1 MTEHENTTEVPLSL
15 EAGTLLKNKRE
26 SLGMTQKHVANRLR
40 LRVSVI
46 QNIENNRFEPQ
57 QVATFTRGYLR
68 SYAKLVGL
76 DEKTVLAAL
85 EQTSEA
91 HVQPQET
98 EMQSFS
104 RKTKH
109 EKHNSRIMLLTWVIA
124 IVIIGISG
132 AWWWQNQQED
142 SLAQVVT
149 EANLDVE
156 PSAAEIADI
165 DQFSADEL
173 IASTPAEIAEIDQLS
188 ADKLMASS
196 RDEIASTDIKPAIEG
211 VTLAASDGDALETTT
226 PELAV
231 NEDEVSEIIP
241 DAPVAIIEAA
251 DEEQEPKLVVPEG
264 MTRLTMKFK
273 ADCWIQ
279 VKDVN
284 GKTLVSGTRKPGQ
297 DVELAGKAP
306 FKVILGAPEGVT
318 MTFASEPV
326 DLSGYTSGK
335 VARFTLPL

>member
-1 MTEHENTTEVPLSL
+1 MTEHENTNEVPLSI

-26 SLGMTQKHVANRLR
+26 SLGMTQKQVADRLR

-46 QNIENNRFEPQ
+46 EDIENNRFESQ

-68 SYAKLVGL
+68 SYAKFVGL
-76 DEKTVLAAL
+76 DEKVVLVAL
-85 EQTSEA
+85 EQTADVKPKE
-91 HVQPQET
+91 QEI

-124 IVIIGISG
+124 IVIIGISA
-132 AWWWQNQQED
+132 AWWWQNQQEN
-142 SLAQVVT
+142 SLAQVVA
-149 EANLDVE
+149 EANVE
-156 PSAAEIADI
+156 TSQPSADEIADI
-165 DQFSADEL
+165 DLMTEEEL
-173 IASTPAEIAEIDQLS
+173 IASTPAE
-188 ADKLMASS
+188 
-196 RDEIASTDIKPAIEG
+196 
-211 VTLAASDGDALETTT
+211 LAASNNTASESSINAAQT
-226 PELAV
+226 
-231 NEDEVSEIIP
+231 DEVLPAETEESTTE
-241 DAPVAIIEAA
+241 ATQEPVALIEAA
-251 DEEQEPKLVVPEG
+251 EEVQEASPVVPEG
-264 MTRLTMKFK
+264 MTLLTMKFK

-279 VKDVN
+279 VKDTN
-284 GKTLVSGTRKPGQ
+284 GKTLVSGTQKPGQ
-297 DVELAGKAP
+297 DVELTGKAP

>member
-1 MTEHENTTEVPLSL
+1 MTEHENTNEVPLSI

-26 SLGMTQKHVANRLR
+26 SLGMTQKQVADRLR

-46 QNIENNRFEPQ
+46 EDIENNRFESQ

-68 SYAKLVGL
+68 SYAKFVGL
-76 DEKTVLAAL
+76 DEKVVLVAL
-85 EQTSEA
+85 EQTADVKPKE
-91 HVQPQET
+91 QEI

-124 IVIIGISG
+124 IVIIGISA
-132 AWWWQNQQED
+132 AWWWQNQKEN
-142 SLAQVVT
+142 SLAQVVA
-149 EANLDVE
+149 EANVE
-156 PSAAEIADI
+156 TSQPSADEIADI
-165 DQFSADEL
+165 DLMTEEEL
-173 IASTPAEIAEIDQLS
+173 IASTPAE
-188 ADKLMASS
+188 
-196 RDEIASTDIKPAIEG
+196 
-211 VTLAASDGDALETTT
+211 LAASNNTASESSINAAQTDEVVPAETEESTTETTQ
-226 PELAV
+226 E
-231 NEDEVSEIIP
+231 
-241 DAPVAIIEAA
+241 PVAVIEAA
-251 DEEQEPKLVVPEG
+251 EEVQEASPVVPEG
-264 MTRLTMKFK
+264 MTLLTMKFK

-279 VKDVN
+279 VKDTN
-284 GKTLVSGTRKPGQ
+284 GKTLVSGTQKPGQ
-297 DVELAGKAP
+297 DVELTGKAP

>member
-1 MTEHENTTEVPLSL
+1 MTEHENTNEVPLSI

-26 SLGMTQKHVANRLR
+26 SLGMTQKQVADRLR

-46 QNIENNRFEPQ
+46 EDIENNRFESQ

-68 SYAKLVGL
+68 SYAKFVGL
-76 DEKTVLAAL
+76 DEKVVLVAL
-85 EQTSEA
+85 EQTADVKPKE
-91 HVQPQET
+91 QEI

-124 IVIIGISG
+124 IVIIGISA
-132 AWWWQNQQED
+132 AWWWQNQQEN
-142 SLAQVVT
+142 SLAQVVA
-149 EANLDVE
+149 EANVE
-156 PSAAEIADI
+156 TSQPSADEIADI
-165 DQFSADEL
+165 DLMTEEEL
-173 IASTPAEIAEIDQLS
+173 IASTPAE
-188 ADKLMASS
+188 
-196 RDEIASTDIKPAIEG
+196 
-211 VTLAASDGDALETTT
+211 LAASNNTASESSLNAAQT
-226 PELAV
+226 
-231 NEDEVSEIIP
+231 DEVVPAETEESTTE
-241 DAPVAIIEAA
+241 ATQEPVAVIEAA
-251 DEEQEPKLVVPEG
+251 EEVQEASPVVPEG
-264 MTRLTMKFK
+264 MTLLTMKFK

-279 VKDVN
+279 VKDTN
-284 GKTLVSGTRKPGQ
+284 GKTLVSGTQKPGQ
-297 DVELAGKAP
+297 DVELTGKAP

>member
-1 MTEHENTTEVPLSL
+1 NEVPLSI

-26 SLGMTQKHVANRLR
+26 SLGMTQKQVADRLR

-46 QNIENNRFEPQ
+46 EDIENNRFESQ

-68 SYAKLVGL
+68 SYAKFVGL
-76 DEKTVLAAL
+76 DEKVVLVAL
-85 EQTSEA
+85 EQTADVKPKE
-91 HVQPQET
+91 QEI

-124 IVIIGISG
+124 IVIIGISA
-132 AWWWQNQQED
+132 AWWWQNQQEN
-142 SLAQVVT
+142 SLAQVVA
-149 EANLDVE
+149 EANVE
-156 PSAAEIADI
+156 TSQPSADEIADI
-165 DQFSADEL
+165 DLMTEEEL
-173 IASTPAEIAEIDQLS
+173 IASTPAE
-188 ADKLMASS
+188 
-196 RDEIASTDIKPAIEG
+196 
-211 VTLAASDGDALETTT
+211 LAASNNTASESSINAAQT
-226 PELAV
+226 
-231 NEDEVSEIIP
+231 DEVVPAETEESTTE
-241 DAPVAIIEAA
+241 ATQEPVAVIEAA
-251 DEEQEPKLVVPEG
+251 EEVQEESPVVPEG
-264 MTRLTMKFK
+264 MTLLTMKFK

-279 VKDVN
+279 VKDTN
-284 GKTLVSGTRKPGQ
+284 GKTLVSGTQKPGQ
-297 DVELAGKAP
+297 DVELTGKAP

>member
-1 MTEHENTTEVPLSL
+1 MTEQENTNEVPLSI

-26 SLGMTQKHVANRLR
+26 SLGMTQKQVADRLR

-46 QNIENNRFEPQ
+46 EDIENNRFESQ

-68 SYAKLVGL
+68 SYAKFVGL
-76 DEKTVLAAL
+76 DEKVVLVAL
-85 EQTSEA
+85 EQTADVKPKE
-91 HVQPQET
+91 QEI

-124 IVIIGISG
+124 IVIIGISA
-132 AWWWQNQQED
+132 AWWWQNQQEN
-142 SLAQVVT
+142 SLAQVVA
-149 EANLDVE
+149 EANVE
-156 PSAAEIADI
+156 TSQPSADEIADI
-165 DQFSADEL
+165 DLMTEEEL
-173 IASTPAEIAEIDQLS
+173 IASTPAE
-188 ADKLMASS
+188 
-196 RDEIASTDIKPAIEG
+196 
-211 VTLAASDGDALETTT
+211 LAASNNTASESSINAAQTDEVVSAETEESTTEAT
-226 PELAV
+226 PE
-231 NEDEVSEIIP
+231 
-241 DAPVAIIEAA
+241 PVAVIEAA
-251 DEEQEPKLVVPEG
+251 EEVQEASPVVPEG
-264 MTRLTMKFK
+264 MTLLTMKFK

-279 VKDVN
+279 VKDTN
-284 GKTLVSGTRKPGQ
+284 GKTLVSGTQKPGQ
-297 DVELAGKAP
+297 DVELTGKAP

>member
-1 MTEHENTTEVPLSL
+1 MTEHENTNEVPLSI

-26 SLGMTQKHVANRLR
+26 SLGMTQKQVADRLR

-46 QNIENNRFEPQ
+46 EDIENNRFESQ

-68 SYAKLVGL
+68 SYAKFVGL
-76 DEKTVLAAL
+76 DEKVVLVAL
-85 EQTSEA
+85 EQTADVKPKE
-91 HVQPQET
+91 QEI

-124 IVIIGISG
+124 IVIIGISA
-132 AWWWQNQQED
+132 AWWWQNQQEN
-142 SLAQVVT
+142 SLAQVVA
-149 EANLDVE
+149 EANVE
-156 PSAAEIADI
+156 TSQPSADEIADI
-165 DQFSADEL
+165 DLMTEEEL
-173 IASTPAEIAEIDQLS
+173 IASTPAE
-188 ADKLMASS
+188 
-196 RDEIASTDIKPAIEG
+196 
-211 VTLAASDGDALETTT
+211 LAASNNTASESSINAAQT
-226 PELAV
+226 
-231 NEDEVSEIIP
+231 DEVVPSETEESTTE
-241 DAPVAIIEAA
+241 ATQEPVALIEAA
-251 DEEQEPKLVVPEG
+251 EEVQEASPVVPEG
-264 MTRLTMKFK
+264 MTLLTMKFK

-279 VKDVN
+279 VKDTN
-284 GKTLVSGTRKPGQ
+284 GKTLVSGTQKPGQ
-297 DVELAGKAP
+297 DVELTGKAP

>member
-1 MTEHENTTEVPLSL
+1 MTEHENTNEVPLSI

-26 SLGMTQKHVANRLR
+26 SLGMTQKQVADRLR

-46 QNIENNRFEPQ
+46 EDIENNRFESQ

-68 SYAKLVGL
+68 SYAKFVGL
-76 DEKTVLAAL
+76 DEKVVLVAL
-85 EQTSEA
+85 EQTADVKPKE
-91 HVQPQET
+91 QEI

-124 IVIIGISG
+124 IVIIGISA
-132 AWWWQNQQED
+132 AWWWQNQQEN
-142 SLAQVVT
+142 SLAQVVA
-149 EANLDVE
+149 EANVE
-156 PSAAEIADI
+156 TSQPSADEIADI
-165 DQFSADEL
+165 DLMTEEEL
-173 IASTPAEIAEIDQLS
+173 IASTPAE
-188 ADKLMASS
+188 
-196 RDEIASTDIKPAIEG
+196 
-211 VTLAASDGDALETTT
+211 LAASNNTASESSINAAQT
-226 PELAV
+226 
-231 NEDEVSEIIP
+231 DEVVPAETEESTTE
-241 DAPVAIIEAA
+241 ATQEPVAVIEAA
-251 DEEQEPKLVVPEG
+251 EEVQEASPIVPEG
-264 MTRLTMKFK
+264 MTLLTMKFK

-279 VKDVN
+279 VKDTN
-284 GKTLVSGTRKPGQ
+284 GKTLVSGTQKPGQ
-297 DVELAGKAP
+297 DVELTGKAP

>member
-1 MTEHENTTEVPLSL
+1 MTEHENTNEVPLSI

-26 SLGMTQKHVANRLR
+26 SLGMTQKQVADRLR

-46 QNIENNRFEPQ
+46 EDIENNRFESQ

-68 SYAKLVGL
+68 SYAKFVGL
-76 DEKTVLAAL
+76 DEKVVLVAL
-85 EQTSEA
+85 EQTADVKPKE
-91 HVQPQET
+91 QEI

-124 IVIIGISG
+124 IVIIGISA
-132 AWWWQNQQED
+132 AWWWQNQQEN
-142 SLAQVVT
+142 SLAQVVA
-149 EANLDVE
+149 EANVE
-156 PSAAEIADI
+156 TSQPSADEIADI
-165 DQFSADEL
+165 DLMTEEEL
-173 IASTPAEIAEIDQLS
+173 IASTPAELV
-188 ADKLMASS
+188 ASNNT
-196 RDEIASTDIKPAIEG
+196 ASESESSIN
-211 VTLAASDGDALETTT
+211 AAQT
-226 PELAV
+226 
-231 NEDEVSEIIP
+231 DEVVSAETEESTTE
-241 DAPVAIIEAA
+241 ATQEPVAVIEAA
-251 DEEQEPKLVVPEG
+251 EEVQDASPVVPEG
-264 MTRLTMKFK
+264 MTLLTMKFK

-279 VKDVN
+279 VKDTN
-284 GKTLVSGTRKPGQ
+284 GKTLVSGTQKPGQ
-297 DVELAGKAP
+297 DVELTGKAP

>member
-1 MTEHENTTEVPLSL
+1 MTEHENTNEVPLSI

-26 SLGMTQKHVANRLR
+26 SLGMTQKQVADRLR

-46 QNIENNRFEPQ
+46 EDIENNRFESQ

-68 SYAKLVGL
+68 SYAKFVGL
-76 DEKTVLAAL
+76 DEKVVLVAL
-85 EQTSEA
+85 EQTADVKPKE
-91 HVQPQET
+91 QEI

-124 IVIIGISG
+124 IVIIGISA
-132 AWWWQNQQED
+132 AWWWQNQQEN
-142 SLAQVVT
+142 SLAQVVA
-149 EANLDVE
+149 EANVE
-156 PSAAEIADI
+156 TSQPSADEIADI
-165 DQFSADEL
+165 DLMTEEEL
-173 IASTPAEIAEIDQLS
+173 IASTPAE
-188 ADKLMASS
+188 
-196 RDEIASTDIKPAIEG
+196 
-211 VTLAASDGDALETTT
+211 LAASNNTASESSINAAQT
-226 PELAV
+226 
-231 NEDEVSEIIP
+231 DEVVPAETEESTTE
-241 DAPVAIIEAA
+241 ATQEPVAVIEAA
-251 DEEQEPKLVVPEG
+251 EEVQEASPVVPEG
-264 MTRLTMKFK
+264 MTLLTMKFK

-279 VKDVN
+279 VKDTN
-284 GKTLVSGTRKPGQ
+284 GKTLVSGTQKPGQ
-297 DVELAGKAP
+297 NVELTGKAP

>member
-1 MTEHENTTEVPLSL
+1 MTEHENTNEVPLSI

-26 SLGMTQKHVANRLR
+26 SLGMTQKQVADRLR

-46 QNIENNRFEPQ
+46 EDIENNRFESQ

-68 SYAKLVGL
+68 SYAKFVGL
-76 DEKTVLAAL
+76 DEKVVLVAL
-85 EQTSEA
+85 EQTADVKPKE
-91 HVQPQET
+91 QEI

-124 IVIIGISG
+124 IVIIGISA
-132 AWWWQNQQED
+132 AWWWQNQQEN
-142 SLAQVVT
+142 SLAQVVA
-149 EANLDVE
+149 EANVE
-156 PSAAEIADI
+156 TSQPSADEIADI
-165 DQFSADEL
+165 DLMTEEEL
-173 IASTPAEIAEIDQLS
+173 IASTPAE
-188 ADKLMASS
+188 
-196 RDEIASTDIKPAIEG
+196 
-211 VTLAASDGDALETTT
+211 LAASNNTASESSINAAQT
-226 PELAV
+226 
-231 NEDEVSEIIP
+231 DEVVPSETEESTTE
-241 DAPVAIIEAA
+241 ATQEPVAVIEAA
-251 DEEQEPKLVVPEG
+251 EEVQEASPVVPEG
-264 MTRLTMKFK
+264 MTLLTMKFR

-279 VKDVN
+279 VKDTN
-284 GKTLVSGTRKPGQ
+284 GKTLVSGTQKPGQ
-297 DVELAGKAP
+297 DVELTGKAP

>member
-1 MTEHENTTEVPLSL
+1 MTEHENTNEVPLSI

-26 SLGMTQKHVANRLR
+26 SLSMTQKQVADRLR

-46 QNIENNRFEPQ
+46 EDIENNRFESQ

-68 SYAKLVGL
+68 SYAKFVGL
-76 DEKTVLAAL
+76 DEKVVLVAL
-85 EQTSEA
+85 EQTADVKPKE
-91 HVQPQET
+91 QEI

-124 IVIIGISG
+124 IVIIGISA
-132 AWWWQNQQED
+132 AWWWQNQQEN
-142 SLAQVVT
+142 SLAQVVA
-149 EANLDVE
+149 EANVE
-156 PSAAEIADI
+156 TSQPSADEIADI
-165 DQFSADEL
+165 DLMTEEEL
-173 IASTPAEIAEIDQLS
+173 IASTPAE
-188 ADKLMASS
+188 
-196 RDEIASTDIKPAIEG
+196 
-211 VTLAASDGDALETTT
+211 LAASNNTASESSINAAQT
-226 PELAV
+226 
-231 NEDEVSEIIP
+231 DEVVPAETEESTTE
-241 DAPVAIIEAA
+241 ATQQPVAVIEAA
-251 DEEQEPKLVVPEG
+251 EEVQEASPVVPEG
-264 MTRLTMKFK
+264 MTLLTMKFK

-279 VKDVN
+279 VKDTN
-284 GKTLVSGTRKPGQ
+284 GKTLVSGTQKPGQ
-297 DVELAGKAP
+297 DVELTGKAP

>member
-1 MTEHENTTEVPLSL
+1 MTEHENTNEVPLSI

-26 SLGMTQKHVANRLR
+26 SLGMTQKQVADRLR

-46 QNIENNRFEPQ
+46 EDIENNRFESQ

-68 SYAKLVGL
+68 SYAKFVGL
-76 DEKTVLAAL
+76 DEKVVLVAL
-85 EQTSEA
+85 EQTADVKPKE
-91 HVQPQET
+91 QEI

-124 IVIIGISG
+124 IVIIGISA
-132 AWWWQNQQED
+132 AWWWQNQQEN
-142 SLAQVVT
+142 SLAQVVA
-149 EANLDVE
+149 EANVE
-156 PSAAEIADI
+156 TSQPSADEIADI
-165 DQFSADEL
+165 DLMTEEEL
-173 IASTPAEIAEIDQLS
+173 IASTPA
-188 ADKLMASS
+188 K
-196 RDEIASTDIKPAIEG
+196 
-211 VTLAASDGDALETTT
+211 LAASNNTASESSINAAQT
-226 PELAV
+226 
-231 NEDEVSEIIP
+231 DEVVPAETEESTTE
-241 DAPVAIIEAA
+241 ATQQPVAVIEAA
-251 DEEQEPKLVVPEG
+251 EEIQDASPVVPEG
-264 MTRLTMKFK
+264 MTLLTMKFK

-279 VKDVN
+279 VKDTN
-284 GKTLVSGTRKPGQ
+284 GKTLVSGTQKPGQ
-297 DVELAGKAP
+297 DVELTGKAP

>member
-1 MTEHENTTEVPLSL
+1 MTEHENTHEVPLSI

-26 SLGMTQKHVANRLR
+26 SLGMTQKQVADRLR

-46 QNIENNRFEPQ
+46 EDIENNRFESQ

-68 SYAKLVGL
+68 SYAKFVGL
-76 DEKTVLAAL
+76 DEKVVLVAL
-85 EQTSEA
+85 EQTADVKPKE
-91 HVQPQET
+91 QEI

-124 IVIIGISG
+124 IVIIGISA
-132 AWWWQNQQED
+132 AWWWQNQQEN
-142 SLAQVVT
+142 SLAQVVA
-149 EANLDVE
+149 EANVE
-156 PSAAEIADI
+156 TSQPSADEIADI
-165 DQFSADEL
+165 DLMTEEEL
-173 IASTPAEIAEIDQLS
+173 IASTPAE
-188 ADKLMASS
+188 
-196 RDEIASTDIKPAIEG
+196 
-211 VTLAASDGDALETTT
+211 LAASNNTASESSINAAQT
-226 PELAV
+226 
-231 NEDEVSEIIP
+231 DEVVPAETEESTTE
-241 DAPVAIIEAA
+241 ATQEPVALIEAA
-251 DEEQEPKLVVPEG
+251 EEVQEASPVVPEG
-264 MTRLTMKFK
+264 MTLLTMKFK

-279 VKDVN
+279 VKDTN
-284 GKTLVSGTRKPGQ
+284 GKTLVSGTQKPGQ
-297 DVELAGKAP
+297 DVELTGKAP

>member
-1 MTEHENTTEVPLSL
+1 MTEHENTNEVPLSI

-26 SLGMTQKHVANRLR
+26 SLGMTQKQVADRLR

-46 QNIENNRFEPQ
+46 EDIENNRFESQ

-68 SYAKLVGL
+68 SYAKFVGL
-76 DEKTVLAAL
+76 DEKVVLVAL
-85 EQTSEA
+85 EQTADVKPKE
-91 HVQPQET
+91 QEI

-124 IVIIGISG
+124 IVIIGISA
-132 AWWWQNQQED
+132 AWWWQNQQEN
-142 SLAQVVT
+142 SLAQVVA
-149 EANLDVE
+149 EVNVE
-156 PSAAEIADI
+156 TSQPSADEIADI
-165 DQFSADEL
+165 DLMTEEEL
-173 IASTPAEIAEIDQLS
+173 IASTPAE
-188 ADKLMASS
+188 
-196 RDEIASTDIKPAIEG
+196 
-211 VTLAASDGDALETTT
+211 LAASNNTASESSINAAQT
-226 PELAV
+226 
-231 NEDEVSEIIP
+231 DEVVPAETEESTTE
-241 DAPVAIIEAA
+241 ATKEPVAVIEAA
-251 DEEQEPKLVVPEG
+251 EEVQEASPVVPEG
-264 MTRLTMKFK
+264 MTLLTMKFK

-279 VKDVN
+279 VKDTN
-284 GKTLVSGTRKPGQ
+284 GKTLVSGTQKPGQ
-297 DVELAGKAP
+297 DVELTGKAP

>member
-1 MTEHENTTEVPLSL
+1 MTEHENTNEVPLSM

-26 SLGMTQKHVANRLR
+26 SLGMTQKHVADRLR

-46 QNIENNRFEPQ
+46 EDIENNRFEEQ
-57 QVATFTRGYLR
+57 QVTTFTRGYLR

-76 DEKTVLAAL
+76 DEKIVLAAL
-85 EQTSEA
+85 EQTSEV
-91 HVQPQET
+91 HVKPQET

-109 EKHNSRIMLLTWVIA
+109 EKHNSRIMLLTWAIF
-124 IVIIGISG
+124 IVITGISG
-132 AWWWQNQQED
+132 AWWWQNQQEN
-142 SLAQVVT
+142 SLAQLSAETAET
-149 EANLDVE
+149 EQVADD
-156 PSAAEIADI
+156 ADI
-165 DQFSADEL
+165 DQMSADEL
-173 IASTPAEIAEIDQLS
+173 IASTPAEIAPVS
-188 ADKLMASS
+188 A
-196 RDEIASTDIKPAIEG
+196 
-211 VTLAASDGDALETTT
+211 ALT
-226 PELAV
+226 V
-231 NEDEVSEIIP
+231 VSEA
-241 DAPVAIIEAA
+241 DTTMSGAGDMTEPVVAAVVAEAA
-251 DEEQEPKLVVPEG
+251 AQEPIAVIEDAQGTEEPAAPVVPEG
-264 MTRLTMKFK
+264 MTLLTMKFK

-279 VKDVN
+279 VKDAN
-284 GKTLVSGTRKPGQ
+284 GKTLVSGTHKPGQ

>member
-1 MTEHENTTEVPLSL
+1 MTEHENTNEVPLSI

-26 SLGMTQKHVANRLR
+26 SLGMTQKQVADRLR

-46 QNIENNRFEPQ
+46 EDIENNRFESL

-68 SYAKLVGL
+68 SYAKFVGL
-76 DEKTVLAAL
+76 DEKVVLVAL
-85 EQTSEA
+85 EQTADVKPKE
-91 HVQPQET
+91 QEI

-124 IVIIGISG
+124 IVIIGISA
-132 AWWWQNQQED
+132 AWWWQNQQEN
-142 SLAQVVT
+142 SLAQVVA
-149 EANLDVE
+149 EANVE
-156 PSAAEIADI
+156 TSQPSADEIADI
-165 DQFSADEL
+165 DLMTEEEL
-173 IASTPAEIAEIDQLS
+173 IASTPAE
-188 ADKLMASS
+188 
-196 RDEIASTDIKPAIEG
+196 
-211 VTLAASDGDALETTT
+211 LAASNNTASESSINAAQT
-226 PELAV
+226 
-231 NEDEVSEIIP
+231 DEVVPAETEESTTE
-241 DAPVAIIEAA
+241 ATQEPVALIEAA
-251 DEEQEPKLVVPEG
+251 EEVQEASPVVPEG
-264 MTRLTMKFK
+264 MTLLTMKFK

-279 VKDVN
+279 VKDTN
-284 GKTLVSGTRKPGQ
+284 GKTLVSGTQKPGQ
-297 DVELAGKAP
+297 DVELTGKAP

>member
-1 MTEHENTTEVPLSL
+1 MTEHENTNEVPLSI

-26 SLGMTQKHVANRLR
+26 SLGMTQKQVADRLR

-46 QNIENNRFEPQ
+46 EDIENNRFESQ

-68 SYAKLVGL
+68 SYAKFVGL
-76 DEKTVLAAL
+76 DEKVVLVAL
-85 EQTSEA
+85 EQTADVKPKE
-91 HVQPQET
+91 QEI

-124 IVIIGISG
+124 IVIIGISA
-132 AWWWQNQQED
+132 AWWWQNQQEN
-142 SLAQVVT
+142 SLAQVVA
-149 EANLDVE
+149 EANVE
-156 PSAAEIADI
+156 TSQPSADEIADI
-165 DQFSADEL
+165 DLMTEEEL
-173 IASTPAEIAEIDQLS
+173 IASTPAE
-188 ADKLMASS
+188 
-196 RDEIASTDIKPAIEG
+196 
-211 VTLAASDGDALETTT
+211 LAASNNTASESSINAAQTDEVVPAETEESTTEAT
-226 PELAV
+226 PEP
-231 NEDEVSEIIP
+231 VS
-241 DAPVAIIEAA
+241 VIEAA
-251 DEEQEPKLVVPEG
+251 EEVQEASPVVPEG
-264 MTRLTMKFK
+264 MTLLTMKFK

-279 VKDVN
+279 VKDTN
-284 GKTLVSGTRKPGQ
+284 GKTLVSGTQKPGQ
-297 DVELAGKAP
+297 DVELTGKAP

>member
-1 MTEHENTTEVPLSL
+1 MTEHENTNEVPLSI

-26 SLGMTQKHVANRLR
+26 SLGMTQKQVADRLR

-46 QNIENNRFEPQ
+46 EDIENNRFESL

-68 SYAKLVGL
+68 SYAKFVGL
-76 DEKTVLAAL
+76 DEKVVLVAL
-85 EQTSEA
+85 EQTADVKPKE
-91 HVQPQET
+91 QEI

-124 IVIIGISG
+124 IVIIGISA
-132 AWWWQNQQED
+132 AWWWQNQQEN
-142 SLAQVVT
+142 SLAQVVA
-149 EANLDVE
+149 EANVE
-156 PSAAEIADI
+156 TSQSSADEIADI
-165 DQFSADEL
+165 DLMTEEEL
-173 IASTPAEIAEIDQLS
+173 IASTPAE
-188 ADKLMASS
+188 
-196 RDEIASTDIKPAIEG
+196 
-211 VTLAASDGDALETTT
+211 LAASNNTASESSINAAQTDDVVPAETEESTT
-226 PELAV
+226 EATQ
-231 NEDEVSEIIP
+231 E
-241 DAPVAIIEAA
+241 PVALIEAA
-251 DEEQEPKLVVPEG
+251 EEVQEASPVVPEG
-264 MTRLTMKFK
+264 MTLLTMKFK

-279 VKDVN
+279 VKDTN
-284 GKTLVSGTRKPGQ
+284 GKTLVSGTQKPGQ
-297 DVELAGKAP
+297 DVELTGKAP

>member
-1 MTEHENTTEVPLSL
+1 MTEHENTNEVPLSI

-26 SLGMTQKHVANRLR
+26 SLGITQKQVADRLR

-46 QNIENNRFEPQ
+46 EDIENNRFESL

-68 SYAKLVGL
+68 SYAKFVGL
-76 DEKTVLAAL
+76 DEKVVLVAL
-85 EQTSEA
+85 EQTADVKPKE
-91 HVQPQET
+91 QEI

-124 IVIIGISG
+124 IVIIGISA
-132 AWWWQNQQED
+132 AWWWQNQQEN
-142 SLAQVVT
+142 SLAQVVA
-149 EANLDVE
+149 EANVE
-156 PSAAEIADI
+156 TTQPSADEIADI
-165 DQFSADEL
+165 DLMTEEEL
-173 IASTPAEIAEIDQLS
+173 IASTPAE
-188 ADKLMASS
+188 
-196 RDEIASTDIKPAIEG
+196 
-211 VTLAASDGDALETTT
+211 LAASNNTASESSINAAQT
-226 PELAV
+226 
-231 NEDEVSEIIP
+231 DEVVPAETEESTTE
-241 DAPVAIIEAA
+241 ATQEPVALIEAA
-251 DEEQEPKLVVPEG
+251 EEVQEASPVVPEG
-264 MTRLTMKFK
+264 MTLLTMKFK

-279 VKDVN
+279 VKDTN
-284 GKTLVSGTRKPGQ
+284 GKTLVSGTQKPGQ
-297 DVELAGKAP
+297 DVELTGKAP

>member
-1 MTEHENTTEVPLSL
+1 MTEHENTNEVPLSI

-26 SLGMTQKHVANRLR
+26 SLGMTQKQVADRLR

-46 QNIENNRFEPQ
+46 EDIENNRFESQ

-68 SYAKLVGL
+68 SYAKFVGL
-76 DEKTVLAAL
+76 DEKVVLVAL
-85 EQTSEA
+85 EQTADVKPKE
-91 HVQPQET
+91 QEI

-124 IVIIGISG
+124 IVIIGISA
-132 AWWWQNQQED
+132 AWWWQNQQEN
-142 SLAQVVT
+142 SLAQVVA
-149 EANLDVE
+149 EANVE
-156 PSAAEIADI
+156 TSQPSADEIADI
-165 DQFSADEL
+165 DLMTEEEL
-173 IASTPAEIAEIDQLS
+173 IASTPAE
-188 ADKLMASS
+188 
-196 RDEIASTDIKPAIEG
+196 
-211 VTLAASDGDALETTT
+211 LAASNNTASESSINAAQT
-226 PELAV
+226 
-231 NEDEVSEIIP
+231 DEVVPTETEESTTE
-241 DAPVAIIEAA
+241 ATQEPVALIEAA
-251 DEEQEPKLVVPEG
+251 EEVQEASPVVPEG
-264 MTRLTMKFK
+264 MTLLTMKFK

-279 VKDVN
+279 VKDTN
-284 GKTLVSGTRKPGQ
+284 GKTLVSGTQKPGQ
-297 DVELAGKAP
+297 DVELTGKAP